1 MIKREK
7 KRYLSLKIET
17 NQMFDEHTVLD
28 AIYASLLRLFGEVGA
43 SKANI
48 KLIESFPEKNQLI
61 IRCSHLMLEKVR
73 ASITSI
79 TEINKKETAIH
90 VLDVSGTLKAL
101 SKKIKKKDC
110 A

>member
-7 KRYLSLKIET
+7 RRYLALKIET
-17 NQMFDEHTVLD
+17 DQQFDEHIVLN
-28 AIYASLLRLFGEVGA
+28 AVYASLLRLFGEVGA

-48 KLIESFPEKNQLI
+48 KLIESFPEKNQLT

-73 ASITSI
+73 ASTTSI
-79 TEINKKETAIH
+79 TEINKKITAIH